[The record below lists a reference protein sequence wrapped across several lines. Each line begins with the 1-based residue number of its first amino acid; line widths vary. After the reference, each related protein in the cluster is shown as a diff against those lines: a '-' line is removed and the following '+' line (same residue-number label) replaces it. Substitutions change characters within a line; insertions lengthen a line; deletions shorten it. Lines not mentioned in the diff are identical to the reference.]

1 MHFIRTLA
9 MFLMPLII
17 PSVLFMGISFYLT
30 NEINQEEEEEEEERK
45 PLVKKSPKYFHI
57 LNIILI

>member
-30 NEINQEEEEEEEERK
+30 NEINQEEEEEEEEEERK
-45 PLVKKSPKYFHI
+45 PLVKKSPNTFI
-57 LNIILI
+57 F